1 LSVSQKASRRKSI
14 VVPVIVLISVVSSA
28 LAGFSFLG
36 FFNQGGPEYL
46 AVIASEGFDVV
57 MSQIFVNGRNVGLSQ
72 DGRTMGGL
80 MLIWTDHTIIDLG
93 DLPAEEIRG
102 DGWRIVWHGP
112 SSDDDGMARRTFD
125 RLLTQVEEGELRA
138 PSLGQRWAYLQ
149 TMVVQDF
156 LHQYTN
162 WRHAVNELVSPPA
175 KNDAPAAVN
184 HKSFVVRRVLALPFD
199 CIKAAVLL
207 LWVNLWALFPLS
219 VAGYLM
225 YLWLALMIVAAI
237 GTLQWL
243 SVATA
248 EHSAEKA

>member
-1 LSVSQKASRRKSI
+1 
-14 VVPVIVLISVVSSA
+14 
-28 LAGFSFLG
+28 
-36 FFNQGGPEYL
+36 
-46 AVIASEGFDVV
+46 
-57 MSQIFVNGRNVGLSQ
+57 
-72 DGRTMGGL
+72 
-80 MLIWTDHTIIDLG
+80 
-93 DLPAEEIRG
+93 
-102 DGWRIVWHGP
+102 
-112 SSDDDGMARRTFD
+112 
-125 RLLTQVEEGELRA
+125 VEKGELRA

-156 LHQYTN
+156 LHQYTD
-162 WRHAVNELVSPPA
+162 WKHAENE
-175 KNDAPAAVN
+175 APAAVN
-184 HKSFVVRRVLALPFD
+184 HKNFVVRRVLALAFD